1 MKWSASILRVA
12 ALTRK
17 EIQQLLRDKSSLAI
31 GLILPL
37 ILILLFG
44 YGLSFDLNN
53 GRVGVVAQNITP
65 QSQQLLAGLNG
76 TPYITAT
83 PYSSFLSS

>member
-53 GRVGVVAQNITP
+53 GRRP
-65 QSQQLLAGLNG
+65 LFKSKDK
-76 TPYITAT
+76 P
-83 PYSSFLSS
+83 